1 MEGEL
6 STGMKILLVIVLLMV
21 IIGVVFGIFSFV
33 TSNTEEQQGNMEGNV
48 SAMTSSVMN
57 KYDQTKVSGSNVMAA
72 IQLYKDDEFVV
83 VVQNLKQGS
92 SGNPNGTGSGDR
104 YGSYDVEG
112 GKVTPFAGS
121 GNETTGATV
130 SNIVND
136 GLTPSTNEGSEY
148 RGKNLTLAKK
158 TSSQSYIRGTAKYNS
173 FLIRDEGQQVVG
185 IYFIQT
191 N

>member
-6 STGMKILLVIVLLMV
+6 STGMKILLVVVLLMV
-21 IIGVVFGIFSFV
+21 IIGIVFGIFSFV

-57 KYDQTKVSGSNVMAA
+57 KYDQTSVSGSNVMAA
-72 IQLYKDDEFVV
+72 IQLYKEDEFVV
-83 VVQNLKQGS
+83 VVQNLKQGAA
-92 SGNPNGTGSGDR
+92 GNPNGTGDGDR
-104 YGSYDVEG
+104 YGSYDLEG
-112 GKVTPFAGS
+112 GKVTAFAAS

-130 SNIVND
+130 PGITND
-136 GLTPSTNEGSEY
+136 GLTADATEGSKY